1 MEFKELYDYVGSL
14 ADNNHEFKFSFD
26 ALTGDLTISMWQLEA
41 GPRDPSWR
49 ETIERLGTKI
59 WSQTTNCLAGF
70 PEILD
75 DRHQDESY
83 QHVRNALGLFASTEP
98 NARGLQWVTRTVDQH
113 TIEALKPANFD
124 SKRLVKVGHRKLS
137 IEADLIAKA
146 DTIKA
151 SAVKLGQTDAGEV
164 VLVASYIDFPLNEYP
179 SCLRTSMLDYVELV
193 FNYRGAKFNLDYV
206 YPWEVFSKD
215 FY

>member
-1 MEFKELYDYVGSL
+1 M
-14 ADNNHEFKFSFD
+14 
-26 ALTGDLTISMWQLEA
+26 TGDLTISTWQLES

-59 WSQTTNCLAGF
+59 WSQTTNCLLKF
-70 PEILD
+70 PEISG
-75 DRHQDESY
+75 DRHQDELY
-83 QHVRNALGLFASTEP
+83 QHVHNALGLFAGTEP
-98 NARGLQWVTRTVDQH
+98 NERGLQWVTKIVDQH
-113 TIEALKPANFD
+113 TIESLKPVNFD

-151 SAVKLGQTDAGEV
+151 SAVKLGQPDADEV

-179 SCLRTSMLDYVELV
+179 SCLRTSMLDHVELV